1 MKANRVKCSECALHP
16 LCLPASVSVEEI
28 ERLEEIVLQRRPMQ
42 RGERLYNAG
51 EPQRAVFVASQGS
64 FKTSVVNEGGEEQ
77 TLAFFM
83 PGELIGLDGLAAGI
97 HRCDAVALEP
107 SLVCEVPMG
116 SLERLSQRMPGLQ
129 WQLLR
134 NIGKSMTQDQEHLEM
149 MGRKQAQDRL
159 AMFLHGLSERQRA
172 LNRPADVLLLS
183 MGRADIASFL
193 GLVIETV
200 SRGLGQMQDNGLIS
214 VHGREI
220 RILKPDVIEAM
231 AHGEHEPLAPLKRRA

>member
-42 RGERLYNAG
+42 RGDRLFNAG
-51 EPQRAVFVASQGS
+51 EHQRAVFVASQGS

-77 TLAFFM
+77 TIAFYL
-83 PGELIGLDGLAAGI
+83 PGELIGLDGLGTGS

-107 SLVCEVPMG
+107 SLVCEVPMS
-116 SLERLSQRMPGLQ
+116 SLERLSQKIPGLQ

-134 NIGKSMTQDQEHLEM
+134 NIGKSMEQDQEHLEM

-172 LNRPADVLLLS
+172 LGRPSDVLLLT
-183 MGRADIASFL
+183 MGRADIASYL

-200 SRGLGQMQDNGLIS
+200 SRGLSQMQDQGLIN
-214 VHGREI
+214 VQGREI
-220 RILKPDVIEAM
+220 RILRPEVLAAM
-231 AHGEHEPLAPLKRRA
+231 SHGDFAPEPARKRA